1 MTSTLTKAGQTTVP
15 AGIRRKANWDVG
27 DTLDWRVEEGK
38 VVVRR
43 MAAEKTEEEDIG
55 PRKLT
60 AAEFDRAIANCKT
73 KMRISWSELR
83 KLTRE

>member
-15 AGIRRKANWDVG
+15 AGIRRAADWDVG
-27 DTLDWRVEEGK
+27 DTLDWRVEDGK
-38 VVVRR
+38 VVVRV
-43 MAAEKTEEEDIG
+43 MESDVEEDTG

-60 AAEFDRAIANCKT
+60 AEEFDQAVANCKT